1 MSENFGYSHANRPGQ
16 AKVGTVGMANPGVEH
31 RIGEGGEVQV
41 RSPGQML
48 GYYKNEE
55 KTREDLTD
63 DGFLK
68 TGDMGEIDRDGCL
81 RITGRVKDLFKTSK
95 GKYVVPVPIENRFNH
110 PKAEVVCVAGAN
122 QPQPCLMVL
131 LSEEARDELE
141 RRVDQKTRDLSIML
155 EQLKTSNEQL
165 EHATLT
171 DALTG
176 VGNRRYLDTRFPEL
190 IKQCQQTR
198 SCLGV
203 LVIDA
208 DHFKKINDEFRDNIY
223 TKLLKPTKHRND
235 LPGA

>member
-141 RRVDQKTRDLSIML
+141 RGGSRSEL
-155 EQLKTSNEQL
+155 EQELAEELDSVNAECESHEKVAFVVVVREPWTMENGMLTPTMKIKRNVIEDFYNRKMDEWFEQK
-165 EHATLT
+165 
-171 DALTG
+171 
-176 VGNRRYLDTRFPEL
+176 R
-190 IKQCQQTR
+190 K
-198 SCLGV
+198 
-203 LVIDA
+203 VIW
-208 DHFKKINDEFRDNIY
+208 EF
-223 TKLLKPTKHRND
+223 
-235 LPGA
+235 